1 MEEDDLHISLSQ
13 IYGESL
19 ITANSQSAFAHMEL
33 LRSSLIPN
41 YLAPKLTAKRYLHH
55 RESESNFG
63 IPNHSSSKNTGAT
76 AKRCAIVNRAS
87 ERGDADTAVVVEK
100 PPPKP
105 RLFEVL
111 PGRPT
116 PFGATLRDGGVNFA
130 VYSRNAALV
139 SLCLIRLRDLPE
151 VELTVFRIAWIDFCD
166 AKCNLCIDV
175 CEINEIHVVIGGI
188 K

>member
-1 MEEDDLHISLSQ
+1 
-13 IYGESL
+13 
-19 ITANSQSAFAHMEL
+19 MEL

-41 YLAPKLTAKRYLHH
+41 YRAPKLTAKRYLHLH
-55 RESESNFG
+55 RRQNELNFA
-63 IPNHSSSKNTGAT
+63 IPNHSSSKNAGAT

-105 RLFEVL
+105 RLFKVF

-130 VYSRNAALV
+130 VYSRNAALI

-151 VELTVFRIAWIDFCD
+151 VELTVFRIAWNIF
-166 AKCNLCIDV
+166 LR
-175 CEINEIHVVIGGI
+175 CEVQFMY
-188 K
+188 